1 MANEETTLKAD
12 LAVELVMAYLGAWT
26 ERRSSARRR
35 LLQHCWGEQGTF
47 SSWTTH
53 VEGLDAMDAHIASAL
68 RQQPRRTRRA
78 RTCDVHV
85 SGNKLSFTWVLFGRT
100 TRSCSEGS
108 EFGEVGPE
116 GLLVRVTCFAGRP
129 ERQPTSS

>member
-1 MANEETTLKAD
+1 VADQDVLTVD

-26 ERRSSARRR
+26 ERRSGARRR
-35 LLQHCWGEQGTF
+35 LLQHCWSESGTF

-53 VEGLDAMDAHIASAL
+53 VQGIDAMDAHIAAAL
-68 RQQPRRTRRA
+68 RQQPRRCRRA

-85 SGNKLSFTWVLFGRT
+85 SGNKLSFTWVLYAEHDEVLF
-100 TRSCSEGS
+100 EGS

-116 GLLVRVTCFAGRP
+116 GKLVRVTSFAGRP
-129 ERQPTSS
+129 EVQPTS